1 MNDTEK
7 LVRSYAID
15 FSVNKT
21 MEWDTC
27 IYKTMQAVGCSRNRA
42 VELLGIIIKELHD

>member
-7 LVRSYAID
+7 LVKSYAID
-15 FSVNKT
+15 FSIKKT

-27 IYKTMQAVGCSRNRA
+27 VYNTMKTVGCSRNDA
-42 VELLGIIIKELHD
+42 VELLGIVIEELHS